1 MVGFVLLVP
10 KGVSFNELAGT
21 KPRSASAKVSGRLV
35 FRCVLPSFGGR
46 GFVLKVLSGELAGLA
61 GGDRDDVMMGVF
73 ALFSSLAPPRC
84 VVPLGW
90 AHPGRGP
97 VA

>member
-1 MVGFVLLVP
+1 M
-10 KGVSFNELAGT
+10 
-21 KPRSASAKVSGRLV
+21 
-35 FRCVLPSFGGR
+35 
-46 GFVLKVLSGELAGLA
+46 LSGELAGLA

-90 AHPGRGP
+90 ARPGRGP

>member
-1 MVGFVLLVP
+1 MCC
-10 KGVSFNELAGT
+10 LA
-21 KPRSASAKVSGRLV
+21 L
-35 FRCVLPSFGGR
+35 GGR